1 MEKQHI
7 YTKNDDAEFEK
18 KVFFI
23 FHFLSD
29 GSDGETRTLTQL
41 PSPDFESG
49 ASTIPP
55 QRLKLSYLNIL
66 ISINWQIDNLFC
78 II

>member
-1 MEKQHI
+1 
-7 YTKNDDAEFEK
+7 
-18 KVFFI
+18 
-23 FHFLSD
+23 
-29 GSDGETRTLTQL
+29 L